1 MGVSSTMKRHKSL
14 IGVIVL
20 LIIVVIVLAQNRDYV
35 QIKVLFWHFSAHKI
49 LFIVGVMI
57 FGYLVGRVLEVS
69 LRK

>member
-1 MGVSSTMKRHKSL
+1 MKRHKSL

-20 LIIVVIVLAQNRDYV
+20 LIIIVIVLAQNRDYV

-57 FGYLVGRVLEVS
+57 FGLFIL
-69 LRK
+69 